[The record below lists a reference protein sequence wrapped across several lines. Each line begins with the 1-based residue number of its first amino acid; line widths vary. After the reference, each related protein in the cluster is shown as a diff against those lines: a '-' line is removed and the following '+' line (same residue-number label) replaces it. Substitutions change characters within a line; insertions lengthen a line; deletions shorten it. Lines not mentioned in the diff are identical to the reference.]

1 MQKSRFLIILII
13 FILAACGP
21 AGSNRTTEDSGTTGD
36 STPAAAE
43 PTEPTTSTELE
54 HINVG
59 VGFIPNIQFSP
70 FYVAQAKGFYADEG
84 LDVALEYGFENDFVT
99 LTATNERQFAVAS
112 GDQVIL
118 ARAQELP
125 IVYVMKW
132 YERFPVGIVA
142 LTETGINAP
151 EDLEGKSVGIPG
163 LFGASYVAW
172 RGLIYA
178 TGLDE
183 STITVE
189 EIGFAQAEA
198 ISQHQVDAA
207 VVYIANEPVQLSK
220 LGQDVNV
227 IEVSDYINLVSNGLV
242 TNETVIKENPD
253 LVQRMVRGTLRGLA
267 YTIANP
273 DEAFE
278 IARQFVP
285 EITDDD
291 ASTQRAVLD
300 ASIELWRSEQPGMS
314 NPQAWTDSAKF
325 MVETGLIE
333 SPVEVD
339 TLYTNEFV
347 EE

>member
-1 MQKSRFLIILII
+1 MQKSFFLII
-13 FILAACGP
+13 ILVFFLLTACRS
-21 AGSNRTTEDSGTTGD
+21 GSTGNSGATGD

-43 PTEPTTSTELE
+43 SIDPTASTKLE
-54 HINVG
+54 QINIG
-59 VGFIPNIQFSP
+59 VGFIPNVQFAP
-70 FYVAQAKGFYADEG
+70 LYVAQAKGFYANEG
-84 LDVALEYGFENDFVT
+84 LDVGLEYGFENDFVA
-99 LTATNERQFAVAS
+99 LTATGERKFAIAS

-118 ARAQELP
+118 ARAQDLP

-132 YERFPVGIVA
+132 YERFPVGITA
-142 LTETGINAP
+142 LAESGIDVPKN
-151 EDLEGKSVGIPG
+151 LEGKSVGIPG

-172 RGLIYA
+172 QGLVYA

-189 EIGFAQAEA
+189 KIGFAQAEA
-198 ISQHQVDAA
+198 ISQNQVDAA
-207 VVYIANEPVQLSK
+207 VVYIANEPVQLSN
-220 LGQDVNV
+220 LGKDVNV

-253 LVQRMVRGTLRGLA
+253 LVQRMVRATLRGLA

-291 ASTQRAVLD
+291 VPTQRAVLD

-314 NPQAWTDSAKF
+314 DAQAWTESAQF

-333 SPVEVD
+333 APVEVD
-339 TLYTNEFV
+339 TLYTNEFL